1 METTF
6 QLWDR
11 ASNNIVD
18 EYATEAAALAV
29 LRAWLDQYGPEAIEG
44 LALTCDRG
52 GALTAV
58 AAGHPLLEYVRSHPE
73 HAVAQP
79 TVRETKLR
87 PDTSVP

>member
-11 ASNNIVD
+11 ESNNIVD
-18 EYATEAAALAV
+18 EYATEDAALAV

-52 GALTAV
+52 GVLAAV
-58 AAGHPLLEYVRSHPE
+58 AAGQALLGYVRSHPE
-73 HAVAQP
+73 RAGAQP
-79 TVRETKLR
+79 TVREEH
-87 PDTSVP
+87 SSH